1 MTIPTQNVNFVENID
16 DLDIHKKIIEQIEKL
31 QSQQVH
37 PRSQQT
43 TMNRNCESEEII
55 AASDNHPNTICAN
68 ADIEKLI
75 YESIVNEEWVNSNT
89 TICNTE
95 ETEVLV
101 RREILSS
108 HSKCKYLVIYTC
120 IVLPLFVILY
130 IQHERI
136 NKMSGRFNM
145 EDITSYVNSKS

>member
-1 MTIPTQNVNFVENID
+1 MTIPTQNVNFVENVD
-16 DLDIHKKIIEQIEKL
+16 DLNIHKKIIEQIEKL

-37 PRSQQT
+37 SRSPQT
-43 TMNRNCESEEII
+43 TMNKNCESEENYT
-55 AASDNHPNTICAN
+55 AKENYPNTICTN

-75 YESIVNEEWVNSNT
+75 YESIVNDERVKSNT

-95 ETEVLV
+95 ESEIHV

-136 NKMSGRFNM
+136 KNMSGRFNM
-145 EDITSYVNSKS
+145 DDITSYVNSKS